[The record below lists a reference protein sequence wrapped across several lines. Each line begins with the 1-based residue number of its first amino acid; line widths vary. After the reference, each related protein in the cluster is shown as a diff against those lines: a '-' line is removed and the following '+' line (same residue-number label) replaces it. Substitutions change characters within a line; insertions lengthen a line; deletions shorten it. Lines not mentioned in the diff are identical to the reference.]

1 MKYIYTS
8 NQCPKC
14 DDLKKRYN
22 ESGIVFIERIAERM
36 KAPEDDIDI
45 QALIQASMQNMTL
58 PVEVEII

>member
-14 DDLKKRYN
+14 DSLKKRYN
-22 ESGIVFIERIAERM
+22 EFGIPYVERIADRM

-58 PVEVEII
+58 PVEVEV